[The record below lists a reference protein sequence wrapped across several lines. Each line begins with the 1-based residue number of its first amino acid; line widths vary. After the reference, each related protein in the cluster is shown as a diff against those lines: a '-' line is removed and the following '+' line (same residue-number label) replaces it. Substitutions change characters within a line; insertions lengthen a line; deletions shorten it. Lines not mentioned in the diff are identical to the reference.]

1 MRRPLAQ
8 QDRPF
13 RVGAAAVPAVRA
25 ACVEA
30 PVPKGE
36 YENIGEPERSG
47 GLQQC
52 RRRFHPCRQR
62 LDQER
67 QRQNQGK
74 SDHCAHDVTQK
85 TIESM
90 ASRTIRDHRRN
101 QQNDND
107 HEQQPTRPYG
117 KERRKRG
124 INASHGKKRDDCR
137 PARFGI
143 GNGRDQ
149 DYCCLRGS
157 FARRSRSSSSR
168 SRTRSSRA
176 TARAT
181 PCGSRSKSLRKRNAL
196 RATTSRSALKVQC
209 RASESIGASTPWSTS
224 SRSSAS
230 DRPDSS
236 HSSSRENS

>member
-1 MRRPLAQ
+1 AP
-8 QDRPF
+8 
-13 RVGAAAVPAVRA
+13 AVPPVRA
-25 ACVEA
+25 SRVES
-30 PVPKGE
+30 PVPKCE

-52 RRRFHPCRQR
+52 RRRLHSRRQR
-62 LDQER
+62 PDQER
-67 QRQNQGK
+67 QRQNEGE
-74 SDHCAHDVTQK
+74 SHHRAHDVTQK

-90 ASRTIRDHRRN
+90 ASCTIRDHRRN

-107 HEQQPTRPYG
+107 HEQQPTRTYG
-117 KERRKRG
+117 EEGGKRG

-157 FARRSRSSSSR
+157 FARRSRSSASR
-168 SRTRSSRA
+168 SRTRSSSA

-181 PCGSRSKSLRKRNAL
+181 ACGSRSKSLRRRRAL

-209 RASESIGASTPWSTS
+209 RARESTGASPPWSTS

-230 DRPDSS
+230 ERPDSS
-236 HSSSRENS
+236 HSSSSEIS